1 MKTFKIRAG
10 GRDYAVEGKKDENL
24 MRTAEACLSG
34 RGGLVVRRYE
44 TAERNDVLPKFILDN
59 QQDR

>member
-24 MRTAEACLSG
+24 IRTAKAYLSG
-34 RGGLVVRRYE
+34 QDGFVVRRYGL
-44 TAERNDVLPKFILDN
+44 AERDGVLSKFVLDN
-59 QQDR
+59 LQNH